1 MKKIDDYRELFGA
14 TKDTDLNE
22 LKSIYRTAMKNWHPD
37 KFNDDEVLKE
47 QAEHRSKLYIEAYHF
62 LVSIAPETIEQ
73 TKETYASTITT
84 CGIQDFKYSKQILTV
99 EFTDGS
105 SYEYFA
111 VPKLIF
117 TRLVNSDSQPRYARR
132 HIFTSF
138 LYRNVR
144 SANAV

>member
-1 MKKIDDYRELFGA
+1 MKKIEDYRQLFGV
-14 TKDTDLNE
+14 TKDTSLNE
-22 LKSIYRTAMKNWHPD
+22 LKSVYRTAMKNWHPD
-37 KFNDDEVLKE
+37 KFHDDEVLKE
-47 QAEHRSKLYIEAYHF
+47 QAEQRSKLYIEAYHF

-73 TKETYASTITT
+73 TLEVYTKTITT
-84 CGIQDFKYSKQILTV
+84 CGIQDFKYAKQILTV

-105 SYEYFA
+105 AYEYFS

-144 SANAV
+144 SANVV